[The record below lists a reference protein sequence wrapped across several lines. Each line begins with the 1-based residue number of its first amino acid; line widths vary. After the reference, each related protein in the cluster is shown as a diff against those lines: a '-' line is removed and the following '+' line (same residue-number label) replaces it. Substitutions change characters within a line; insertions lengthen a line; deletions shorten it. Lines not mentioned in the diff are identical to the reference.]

1 MQRRKGICGMH
12 SETQSKTYGSKNVG
26 SVMLRT
32 IKKHRILTNGVSME
46 NLQTEQ

>member
-12 SETQSKTYGSKNVG
+12 SETQSKTHGSKNVG

-32 IKKHRILTNGVSME
+32 IKNKNGFLSELCVQ
-46 NLQTEQ
+46 LLVQF